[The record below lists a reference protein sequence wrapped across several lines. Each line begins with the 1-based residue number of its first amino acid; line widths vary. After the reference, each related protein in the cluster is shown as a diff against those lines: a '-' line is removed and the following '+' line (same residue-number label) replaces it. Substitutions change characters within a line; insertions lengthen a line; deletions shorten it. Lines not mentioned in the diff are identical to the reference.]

1 MNEEIERSIIA
12 IMLNKPAD
20 TNLVNINAEWFA
32 VNDYQA
38 IYKAVNSLAESE
50 PSLMAIYGKASKHLV
65 NLSFSDFNAIKS
77 EFLTDSNL
85 GTLVSNLH
93 KLALDREMSKNIMEW
108 QKSPFKDN
116 EEKLLETLHK
126 MQELEDRSDN
136 GDMTEEFDEL
146 IDSFDHPRSTGIKT
160 YPQVDTFVSGG
171 LYGGML
177 FTIGARPS
185 VGKTAFSLNLAYEAT
200 KIDPKLHVDYFT
212 LEMNKR
218 EMLNRLIS
226 RNTGISSTALRD
238 PASLSPILK
247 KLVMQSIDYFKSRQ
261 IRVFDKTLNLNQI
274 LSAIRKNAA
283 KTKPNEYLAIVDYI
297 GLVNVSG
304 NQDRY
309 EKVGEI
315 TRQLKIMANEFNVP
329 IIALSQLNRSVE
341 QRQDKTPLLSDLR
354 ESGSV
359 EQDSNVVGFLHKPY
373 DSQDVVQ
380 LDIAKNR
387 EGRLG
392 HVNFAFSGKSMKFIE
407 VDTDGVHE

>member
-12 IMLNKPAD
+12 ILLNKPAD
-20 TNLVNINAEWFA
+20 VNLVNINAKWFA

-38 IYKAVNSLAESE
+38 IYKSINELAESE

-65 NLSFSDFNAIKS
+65 NLSFSDFNVIKS

-85 GTLVSNLH
+85 GTLVNNLH
-93 KLALDREMSKNIMEW
+93 KLALDREMSSNITEW

-126 MQELEDRSDN
+126 MQDLEDRSDN
-136 GDMTEEFDEL
+136 GDMAEEFDEL
-146 IDSFDHPRSTGIKT
+146 IDSFDHPRPTGIKT

-247 KLVMQSIDYFKSRQ
+247 KLVMQSVDYFKSRQ

-274 LSAIRKNAA
+274 LSVIRKNAA
-283 KTKPNEYLAIVDYI
+283 KAKPNEYLAIVDYI
-297 GLVNVSG
+297 GLVNVPG
-304 NQDRY
+304 KQDRY

-315 TRQLKIMANEFNVP
+315 TRQLKITANEFNVP
-329 IIALSQLNRSVE
+329 IIALSQLNRGVE

-407 VDTDGVHE
+407 VEDDGVHE